1 MIQIDL
7 SKIPYD
13 MGDKIIDK
21 GIEYKI
27 LGIHLYIG
35 DGGGIKSVRYYVG
48 NNKFITKRLK
58 G

>member
-13 MGDKIIDK
+13 IGDKIIDK

-35 DGGGIKSVRYYVG
+35 DRGGK
-48 NNKFITKRLK
+48 
-58 G
+58 